1 MRWSGIG
8 VVSETLEVGEGD
20 ERQGEVGEGDE
31 RQDEEVNTLPE
42 EMRGMD
48 KL

>member
-1 MRWSGIG
+1 MRWRGIG
-8 VVSETLEVGEGD
+8 EVRETQGEGEGD